1 MIAHITGILERKS
14 QNRAVVDV
22 GGIAD
27 WMPYLRKESLMGVFG
42 YMMGAATD
50 RGA

>member
-27 WMPYLRKESLMGVFG
+27 RG
-42 YMMGAATD
+42 YNI
-50 RGA
+50 

>member
-1 MIAHITGILERKS
+1 MIAHITGIFERKP

-27 WMPYLRKESLMGVFG
+27 QG
-42 YMMGAATD
+42 YHT
-50 RGA
+50 